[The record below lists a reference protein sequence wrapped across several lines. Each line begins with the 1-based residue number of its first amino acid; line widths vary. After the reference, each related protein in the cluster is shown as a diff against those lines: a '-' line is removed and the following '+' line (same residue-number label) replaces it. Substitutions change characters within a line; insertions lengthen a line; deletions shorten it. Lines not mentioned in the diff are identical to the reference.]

1 MNQYLFFYLHGVYG
15 ATYAKGKGKTLKQG
29 LKDAFAKHYS
39 HGIGG
44 KEPSKWHRKNFLRE
58 SILISTFT
66 EEGEIIEN
74 DSSIEL
80 LHAALNPLLNKP

>member
-1 MNQYLFFYLHGVYG
+1 MNQYLFFYLYGAYG

-29 LKDAFAKHYS
+29 LKDAFDNYS
-39 HGIGG
+39 NGIGG
-44 KEPSKWHRKNFLRE
+44 KEPSKWERKNFLRE

-74 DSSIEL
+74 DSSIRL
-80 LHAALNPLLNKP
+80 LHAALNPLIGNK

>member
-1 MNQYLFFYLHGVYG
+1 MNQYLFFYLYGAYG

-29 LKDAFAKHYS
+29 LKDAFDNYS
-39 HGIGG
+39 NGIGG
-44 KEPSKWHRKNFLRE
+44 EEPSKWERQNFLKE

-74 DSSIEL
+74 DSSIGL
-80 LHAALNPLLNKP
+80 LDVAFNR

>member
-1 MNQYLFFYLHGVYG
+1 MNQYLFFYIYG
-15 ATYAKGKGKTLKQG
+15 AYGSTYAKGKGKTLKEG
-29 LKDAFAKHYS
+29 LNDAFANYS

-44 KEPSKWHRKNFLRE
+44 ETPSKEERQNFLKE

-74 DSSIEL
+74 DSSIGL
-80 LHAALNPLLNKP
+80 LDVAFNRL

>member
-1 MNQYLFFYLHGVYG
+1 MNQYLFFYLYGSYG

-29 LKDAFAKHYS
+29 LKDAFANYS

-44 KEPSKWHRKNFLRE
+44 EEPSKWHRKNFLRE

-74 DSSIEL
+74 DSSIGL
-80 LHAALNPLLNKP
+80 LHAALNPLMGNK